1 MEVPASYLEPYKH
14 IQDSHRRIYAG
25 MVSAMDKA
33 VGKITKALN
42 DKGIMNNTVIIF
54 STDNGGQISAGGNNW
69 PLRGWKTSLW
79 EGGIRGVGFVHSN
92 RLERRGSVSRA
103 LIHVTDWYPT
113 IVHLAGGTVT
123 DLNLDG
129 YNQ

>member
-54 STDNGGQISAGGNNW
+54 STDNGGQVSFYNW
-69 PLRGWKTSLW
+69 SS
-79 EGGIRGVGFVHSN
+79 I
-92 RLERRGSVSRA
+92 
-103 LIHVTDWYPT
+103 
-113 IVHLAGGTVT
+113 
-123 DLNLDG
+123 
-129 YNQ
+129 